1 MQPLYHDEP
10 RPRTVTVP
18 WTRREDVPVSPVPT
32 TMVFK
37 RDPGTEAHGTL
48 EDLLSILLAYR
59 LLANSAVVGRDL

>member
-1 MQPLYHDEP
+1 
-10 RPRTVTVP
+10 
-18 WTRREDVPVSPVPT
+18 
-32 TMVFK
+32 MVFK